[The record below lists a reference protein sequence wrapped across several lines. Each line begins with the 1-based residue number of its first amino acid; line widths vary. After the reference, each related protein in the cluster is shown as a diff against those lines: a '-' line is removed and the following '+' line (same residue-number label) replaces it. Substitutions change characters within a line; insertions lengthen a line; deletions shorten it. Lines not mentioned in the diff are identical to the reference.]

1 MKMADSKG
9 TVPLAPFRAE
19 GSIHE
24 ILMNAPPPSQVS
36 PARPG
41 QQTALPEAVFP
52 RYPELLHCDDEQFFP
67 LGGQRHWTAGQ
78 IKRSIAAWAVP
89 YFRSRILPGEFHPLI
104 AYLFNEWKCNLD
116 CHYCWAFD
124 NKVAGMSEEIARRS
138 IDWLHD
144 TGCRVLALMGGEPLL
159 RPRLTHKIV
168 YYAAKRG
175 FFVYLATNGR
185 LLRPEII
192 DRLADAGIS
201 TVNLAVDTWDV
212 KPGLPKAMVPIRANF
227 DYLVRKQYK
236 YGYTVFLN
244 INICRNNLSDVR
256 VLTELANGSCI
267 ATDYH
272 ICESPMTE
280 QLSFDHMQD
289 NPTFIRREDH
299 AQVTELIDW
308 LIERQRNGY
317 KMVNSVQRLAEMK
330 KFMRGSLG
338 KWGCRAGQNSIV
350 IRVDGTL
357 APCFPVYNTVYDWG
371 TIERPRFDPQQLK
384 NLKCQCEHDC
394 FSTLNHILAFCYND
408 GRVIRWL
415 LRQAAHG
422 FQGIRGN
429 MD

>member
-1 MKMADSKG
+1 MKTTDTKG
-9 TVPLAPFRAE
+9 QSSVAPFRLE

-24 ILMNAPPPSQVS
+24 MLMNGDRPYHIPPP
-36 PARPG
+36 APG
-41 QQTALPEAVFP
+41 QETTLPEPVFP
-52 RYPELLHCDDEQFFP
+52 QHAELLDLNDEHFVP
-67 LGGQRHWTAGQ
+67 VDGKRRWTASQ
-78 IKRSIAAWAVP
+78 IQRSLAAWAVP
-89 YFRSRILPGEFHPLI
+89 YFRSRIFPGEFHPII

-124 NKVAGMSEEIARRS
+124 NKVHGMTEDVARRS

-159 RPRLTHKIV
+159 RPQLTHKIV

-185 LLRPEII
+185 LLRPEIT

-201 TVNLAVDTWDV
+201 TVNLAVDAWDV
-212 KPGLPKAMVPIRANF
+212 KPGLPKAIVPIMGNF

-244 INICRNNLSDVR
+244 INICRNNLTDVR
-256 VLTELANGSCI
+256 LLTELANGNCI

-280 QLSFDHMQD
+280 QIGFDHVKD
-289 NPTFIRREDH
+289 NPTFIRTEDR
-299 AQVTELIDW
+299 AQVSELVDW
-308 LIERQRNGY
+308 LIERQKSGY

-330 KFMRGSLG
+330 QFMGGSLG
-338 KWGCRAGQNSIV
+338 AWGCRAGQNSIV

-357 APCFPVYNTVYDWG
+357 APCFPVYNTEYDWG
-371 TIERPRFDPQQLK
+371 TIEYPKFDTEQLRRMK
-384 NLKCQCEHDC
+384 LQCEGEC